1 MGNCDS
7 CASPR
12 LRAPTSSTNTF
23 EDYISTLSTIKSER
37 SPLSNEMDQ
46 LDENG
51 ESTQI
56 GNRVNYRIVP
66 VGRKPSAKS
75 IHLPQPTADKIK
87 KHLGI

>member
-12 LRAPTSSTNTF
+12 SRAPHTSSTNSF
-23 EDYISTLSTIKSER
+23 EDYISTLPTIKSER
-37 SPLSNEMDQ
+37 TPLSNELDE
-46 LDENG
+46 LDENS
-51 ESTQI
+51 ESIQI

-75 IHLPQPTADKIK
+75 IPQPAADKIK